1 MTAGEK
7 RAQPLHWFSGIF
19 EPTVDF
25 YELLNKQAEKTLEG
39 MKALSDWLKE
49 ENPDERCQTVRDLER
64 EADEMKM
71 NVERQLVS
79 SFVTPFDRE
88 DIYELSASLDEVI
101 NTAKAVV
108 REMDAFNVSASGTKL
123 AEMADILV
131 EGATCLRDGIFA
143 LRKNLREASNQ
154 ALQARKIDTRSA
166 KVYRQAVRDL
176 LQLDD
181 FKTIMRQ
188 KEVYKVLLT
197 GAERIDKVGE
207 NLLHAIVKMS

>member
-1 MTAGEK
+1 MASEK
-7 RAQPLHWFSGIF
+7 KSQPLHWFSGVF

-39 MKALSDWLKE
+39 MKALAEWLKE
-49 ENPDERCQTVRDLER
+49 DHHGERCQIVRDLER

-101 NTAKAVV
+101 NAAKAVI
-108 REMDAFNVSASGTKL
+108 REMEALDVNARDTKL
-123 AEMADILV
+123 AEIAEVLV
-131 EGATCLRDGIFA
+131 EGTTCLRDGIFA
-143 LRKNLREASNQ
+143 LRKNLRLAADQ
-154 ALQARKIDTRSA
+154 ALLARKTDTRSA
-166 KVYRQAVRDL
+166 RIYRLAVREL
-176 LQLDD
+176 LELDD
-181 FKTIMRQ
+181 FKTIFRQ
-188 KEVYKVLLT
+188 KEVYKVMIT